1 MNKPQISTLSHFHV
15 LISLNLPTGFPQN
28 FQHSLNLD
36 PSSFM
41 RNFFPKDYFGKKVL
55 RSCV

>member
-41 RNFFPKDYFGKKVL
+41 RNFFPKDYFG
-55 RSCV
+55 